1 MMGKAVHMMQFFFQ
15 RILVVML
22 LVFVSH
28 QAWSAGDKL
37 KLIIDSDPGIDDA
50 LALTLALQYPGFEI
64 MRITTTFGN
73 ADLEQ
78 ATQNALRI
86 IELSGQSI
94 PVYKGAGKP
103 SVVEA
108 DAPTDIM
115 HGEDGLG
122 NTHLPIPLGHAESLP
137 AAQFLV
143 DMARQYPGQI
153 TVVALG
159 RLTNLAQAI
168 KQDPNFAKNIQQ
180 VVLVGGTLHTP
191 GNISPV
197 AEANIA
203 GDPHA
208 ADIVFTAPW
217 QVSMVGLDV
226 TTKVRVDD
234 KMLTRIKARNQRFGE
249 FVYATTRYY
258 AGIYPQQQ
266 SKGGF
271 YVYAPSAMV
280 YLIEPEL
287 FKIQKGPV
295 RVVTDGIAIGQTIM
309 AAEGNQ
315 AKLPSWKDQPMV
327 TAAIDIDKVRF
338 EKYLET
344 LLLGEW
350 PLVADVQR
358 SKTN

>member
-1 MMGKAVHMMQFFFQ
+1 MMNKVVRTMQGS
-15 RILVVML
+15 LPLLL
-22 LVFVSH
+22 LVLVLISH
-28 QAWSAGDKL
+28 QAWSATEKRR
-37 KLIIDSDPGIDDA
+37 LIIDSDPGIDDA

-64 MRITTTFGN
+64 LGITTTFGN

-86 IELSGQSI
+86 VELSGQTI

-103 SVVEA
+103 LVVEA
-108 DAPTDIM
+108 DAPADLK
-115 HGEDGLG
+115 HGQDGLG
-122 NTHLPIPLGHAESLP
+122 NIHQPVAAGQAESLP

-143 DMARQYPGQI
+143 DMASKYPGQI
-153 TVVALG
+153 TLVALG
-159 RLTNLAQAI
+159 RLTNLAQAV
-168 KQDPNFAKNIQQ
+168 KQDPNFAKNIRQ
-180 VVLVGGTLHTP
+180 VVLAGGALHTP
-191 GNISPV
+191 GNVNPV

-226 TTKVRVDD
+226 STKVRVDD

-249 FVYATTRYY
+249 FVYAITRYY
-258 AGIYPQQQ
+258 VGIYPQQQ

-280 YLIEPEL
+280 YLIEPSL
-287 FKIQKGPV
+287 FTIQQGPV
-295 RVVTDGIAIGQTIM
+295 RVVTEGFAIGQTIM
-309 AAEGNQ
+309 AVNVNQ
-315 AKLPSWKDQPMV
+315 SVLPPWKGQPMV
-327 TAAIDIDKVRF
+327 TAAVDIDKARF

-350 PLVADVQR
+350 PLVVDVKR
-358 SKTN
+358 SKTK